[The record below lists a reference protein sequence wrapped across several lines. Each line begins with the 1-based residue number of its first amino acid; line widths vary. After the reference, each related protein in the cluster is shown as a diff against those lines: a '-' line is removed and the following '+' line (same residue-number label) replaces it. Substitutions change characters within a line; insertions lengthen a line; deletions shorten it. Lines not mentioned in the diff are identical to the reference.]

1 MGPVQKNQVLLFNP
15 RSAQSKHRVPNS
27 ILQVAASVNGKYTC
41 HFVDGNLEKDPWT
54 KIEQYLSTGNIKYF
68 GTTVMPGPQLHQAI
82 PISRQIKLKYP
93 LITQIW
99 GGYFPSNH
107 YQAVLTSGYIDY
119 VIDGPGDHAFPLL
132 LEALEQETPLNAV
145 PNLIFKTD
153 HGQILRTSRSELTD
167 QDALPPYP
175 YDYYNTFYP
184 INKYLAATFLGS
196 RTMAYH
202 SSMGC
207 PFKCAFCAVVPIY
220 AARWKGKSARR
231 IFEDII
237 DLKNKYQINAIEFH
251 DNNFFVSEKRV
262 AEFSS
267 LITPHQIAWW
277 GEARIDTVDQF
288 SDETLSLMRR
298 SGCKMIFFGAESG
311 NDQLLNFMDKG
322 GKQTGEQI
330 TRFADRIKT
339 FDIIPEFSFVLGFPA
354 RGNQTVEDQI
364 TEEIAFIKKIKEIN
378 PATEIII
385 YIYSPVPTEGSK
397 LYTEITKNGFRFPQ
411 TLEDWLA
418 PSWTNFDLR
427 KNPLT
432 PWLNAKIIRK
442 IQNFETVLNAYYPT
456 VSDTKITPGQRRI
469 ISALSAWRYYLN
481 FYAFP
486 YELKFLLKYWLRYR
500 QPQEEGF

>member
-1 MGPVQKNQVLLFNP
+1 MGPAQKNQVLLFNP

-27 ILQVAASVNGKYTC
+27 ILQVAASVTGQYTC
-41 HFVDGNLEKDPWT
+41 YFVDGNLETDPWT
-54 KIEQYLSTGNIKYF
+54 KIEQYLSTGNFKYF

-82 PISRQIKLKYP
+82 PISRQVKTKFP

-107 YQAVLTSGYIDY
+107 YQAVLNSGYIDY
-119 VIDGPGDHAFPLL
+119 VIDGPGDQAFPIL
-132 LEALEQETPLNAV
+132 LEALEHGTSLDQV
-145 PNLIFKTD
+145 PNLIYKTD
-153 HGQILRTSRSELTD
+153 RGDILRTPRSELTD
-167 QDALPPYP
+167 QDALPAYP

-184 INKYLAATFLGS
+184 IKKYLAPTFLGS
-196 RTMAYH
+196 HTMAYH

-231 IFEDII
+231 IYEDII

-262 AEFSS
+262 AEFAA
-267 LITPHQIAWW
+267 LIAPHHLAWW
-277 GEARIDTVDQF
+277 GEARIDTVDQY
-288 SDETLSLMRR
+288 SDETLRLMHR

-311 NDQLLNFMDKG
+311 NDQLLHFMDKG
-322 GKQTGEQI
+322 GKQTGAQI
-330 TRFADRIKT
+330 TRFAARIKT

-354 RGNQTVEDQI
+354 TATQSVEKQI
-364 TEEIAFIKKIKEIN
+364 IDEINFIKKIKKIN
-378 PATEIII
+378 PAAEIII

-397 LYTEITKNGFRFPQ
+397 LYTEITKNGFQFPQ
-411 TLEDWLA
+411 NLEDWLA

-432 PWLNAKIIRK
+432 PWLNAKIIRR

-456 VSDTKITPGQRRI
+456 VSDTKITPWQRRI
-469 ISALSAWRYYLN
+469 ISVLAAWRYHLN